1 MISKSLNLFMFL
13 STSLLVACGG
23 SDSTTPTSSQST
35 ITTETTQIAS
45 EDANSDINKTVVV
58 ETEIDL
64 GATIASA
71 NDSAT
76 LSWSNHSNAS
86 YTVYIA
92 NDINIDENN
101 FAVLGAEVI
110 NYAESPLTLSN
121 TTGQTQYIKVV
132 ATLDGDTIYSSEAL
146 ALKSSRVD
154 INKTGQQLVKLD
166 SNGNTLAE
174 TAAEWDCVLDQTSGL
189 IWQVN
194 NENADA
200 RYAWN
205 DDGRHASAES
215 QGLCG
220 LYSAGQCGT
229 TALIERT
236 NNKSICGINSWRLP
250 NIAELRGLADFNK
263 SLPAINTDFFPNT
276 QNGHYWAAEAF
287 AKNNDYAWNVS
298 FDYGHAVTS
307 PTSANMADVGYVRL
321 VAQR

>member
-13 STSLLVACGG
+13 STSLLVACGD

-35 ITTETTQIAS
+35 IDAETTQIAS
-45 EDANSDINKTVVV
+45 EDALSDTSKPAAT

-64 GATIASA
+64 NASITSE
-71 NDSAT
+71 NDNAT
-76 LSWSNHSNAS
+76 LNWANHSDAG

-92 NDINIDENN
+92 NDINIDEDN
-101 FAVLGAEVI
+101 FALLGAEVI
-110 NYAESPLTLSN
+110 NYAESPLTLNN

-132 ATLDGDTIYSSEAL
+132 ATLDGETIYSSESL
-146 ALKSSRVD
+146 VLKSSHLD

-166 SNGNTLAE
+166 SSGNTLAD
-174 TAAEWDCVLDQTSGL
+174 TAAKWDCVLDQTSGL

-194 NENADA
+194 NENIDA
-200 RYAWN
+200 RYARN
-205 DDGRHASAES
+205 EDGRHASSES

-220 LYSAGQCGT
+220 LYSPGQCGT
-229 TALIERT
+229 EALIERT
-236 NNKSICGINSWRLP
+236 NTKGICGIDSWRLP

-298 FDYGHAVTS
+298 FDYGHAVTN
-307 PTSANMADVGYVRL
+307 PTSAGMADVGYVRL